1 MKTISGKLLAAS
13 ARLSAAALASSF
25 AFAAHGGISER
36 EYLDLSKWDVS
47 DYVPGG
53 GGLLVHYDGIR
64 NVGADQPHSSA
75 KSTTVW
81 RNLAPGH
88 TDDWPAYWASHKK
101 NSSGKYPRI
110 KNDNS
115 QGEWGA
121 NGFVFNGQVAWMK
134 WNEGETF
141 TLPATYTMQFA
152 ITAKTADQTGANS
165 VGYLFMPHS
174 SYGWSKGCVHIRHD
188 AISGTVAA
196 DSIYAVDA
204 ERLGSTNVR
213 PYFSN
218 PTPNYATIMADSEA
232 MRAFEGTTLPAS
244 GDTGYASITGKPPA
258 RPMNWFAIGTVGDEA
273 NSVSALA
280 GFHGTLHSYRLYA
293 RTLTE
298 YELKQNRIVDEARF
312 FGRRTP
318 ISVTNAVIAST
329 YSFLDGKEPAG
340 IYAVDDSHV
349 FTAPAT
355 VEIGDFAYAC
365 TGCTIETWNYATES
379 WGDPVMNNGVLSVT
393 ISASDRK
400 RVTWLWKAT
409 RAAHTA
415 DDYTLADY
423 SPAGLV
429 LNYDGI
435 RNDGADNPHNTS
447 ATKWKN
453 LATGWEDQDMYW
465 VSYIEKAN
473 TAGEYS
479 ADRWNRTKGAWNA
492 TSGFD
497 FDGEE
502 CFMKWNE
509 GRKFIL
515 PPAYTWQFAMDATT
529 ADQSEGTGLNGGS
542 NGGVSYLFLPHAGNS
557 YGSWQSGSVSMRATA
572 LAAAKIPADSI
583 VLTDE
588 TRYDGTNVRPYFSDP
603 SSRFATVLADSTAA
617 CVFDG
622 VDIPTSEPGYKE
634 GAMATTR
641 TNNWFAIG
649 GQYNP
654 YSGKTLANF
663 QGFRGTMHSV
673 RFYDRPLTEEELER
687 NREAD
692 SARFFKELATTNV
705 VVSING
711 VETAYKVEGE
721 WTFDAPATVTV
732 DNVEKS
738 VAGYRLYE
746 RVNGDWKKMEPFQ
759 SGREFT
765 YDEDEYGGKTIK
777 LEWAPEPPGMM
788 IIVRCLIS
796 GPQIF
801 LLRNHPGPLAE
812 RALAVAM
819 PSPPPLGSGAE
830 SPRGLKGAGWGVA
843 PPYP

>member
-1 MKTISGKLLAAS
+1 MKNISGKLLAS
-13 ARLSAAALASSF
+13 GARLSAAALLSSF
-25 AFAAHGGISER
+25 AYIAHAGIAAR
-36 EYLDLSKWDVS
+36 EYRDLSKWDVG
-47 DYVPGG
+47 DYVQE
-53 GGLLVHYDGIR
+53 GLLVHYDGIR

-75 KSTTVW
+75 KTTTVW

-88 TDDWPAYWASHKK
+88 TNDWPAYWASHKK
-101 NSSGKYPRI
+101 DGSGNYPRT

-134 WNEGETF
+134 WNEGKTF
-141 TLPATYTMQFA
+141 TLPSTYTMQFA
-152 ITAKTADQTGANS
+152 ITAKTTDQTGANS

-174 SYGWSKGCVHIRHD
+174 DYGWSKGCVHIRHD

-204 ERLGSTNVR
+204 ERLGSTSVR

-218 PTPNYATIMADSEA
+218 PTPNYATIMADSKA

-244 GDTGYASITGKPPA
+244 GDTGYAPITGTTPE
-258 RPMNWFAIGTVGDEA
+258 RQMNWFALGTFGDLKS
-273 NSVSALA
+273 SVRDLA

-298 YELKQNRIVDEARF
+298 DELKRNRIVDEARF

-329 YSFLDGKEPAG
+329 YSFLDGEEPAG
-340 IYAVDDSHV
+340 IYAVDGSHV

-365 TGCTIETWNYATES
+365 TGCTIETWNDTTES
-379 WGDPVMNNGVLSVT
+379 WGDPVMNDGVRSVT
-393 ISASDRK
+393 ISSADRK

-409 RAAHTA
+409 QAAHTA
-415 DDYTLADY
+415 ADYTLADY

-429 LNYDGI
+429 LHYDGI
-435 RNDGADNPHNTS
+435 YNDGADNQHNTS

-465 VSYIEKAN
+465 VSYIENKN
-473 TAGEYS
+473 TENENTEVEYY
-479 ADRWNRTKGAWNA
+479 ADRWKRTEGAWND

-497 FDGEE
+497 FDGKE

-515 PPAYTWQFAMDATT
+515 PPTYTWQFAMDAKT
-529 ADQSEGTGLNGGS
+529 ADQREKTGLNGGS
-542 NGGVSYLFLPHAGNS
+542 NGGISYLFLPHAGNS
-557 YGSWQSGSVSMRATA
+557 YGSWQSGSVQMRATA
-572 LAAAKIPADSI
+572 LDATEIPADSI

-588 TRYDGTNVRPYFSDP
+588 TRYGGTNIRPCFSDP
-603 SSRFATVLADSTAA
+603 SPRFATVLANSTVAR
-617 CVFDG
+617 VFSG
-622 VDIPTSEPGYKE
+622 VEIPTSGLGCKE
-634 GAMATTR
+634 GALAATR
-641 TNNWFAIG
+641 TNNWFVIG

-673 RFYDRPLTEEELER
+673 RFYDRPLTEEELKR

-692 SARFFKELATTNV
+692 SARFFGELATTNV
-705 VVSING
+705 VEVIG
-711 VETAYKVEGE
+711 DKETAYKVEGE
-721 WTFDAPATVTV
+721 WTFEAPDDKV
-732 DNVEKS
+732 DGKT

-746 RVNGDWKKMEPFQ
+746 LVNGDWKKMEPFQ
-759 SGREFT
+759 SEPEFVYSET
-765 YDEDEYGGKTIK
+765 NFVGKTIK
-777 LEWAPEPPGMM
+777 LEWAPQPPGMM
-788 IIVRCLIS
+788 IIVR
-796 GPQIF
+796 
-801 LLRNHPGPLAE
+801 
-812 RALAVAM
+812 
-819 PSPPPLGSGAE
+819 
-830 SPRGLKGAGWGVA
+830 
-843 PPYP
+843 

>member
-1 MKTISGKLLAAS
+1 MS
-13 ARLSAAALASSF
+13 R
-25 AFAAHGGISER
+25 
-36 EYLDLSKWDVS
+36 
-47 DYVPGG
+47 
-53 GGLLVHYDGIR
+53 GLLVHYDGIR
-64 NVGADQPHSSA
+64 NIGADQPHSSA

-88 TDDWPAYWASHKK
+88 TDDWPAYWASHSK
-101 NSSGKYPRI
+101 NNSGKYPRT

-141 TLPATYTMQFA
+141 TLPSTYTMQFV

-174 SYGWSKGCVHIRHD
+174 SYGWSKGCVHIRHN

-244 GDTGYASITGKPPA
+244 GDKGYASITGTKPA
-258 RPMNWFAIGTVGDEA
+258 RQMNWFAIGTVGDMA
-273 NSVSALA
+273 DSVSDLA

-298 YELKQNRIVDEARF
+298 AELKQNRIVDEARF

-329 YSFLDGKEPAG
+329 YSFLDGAEPAG
-340 IYAVDDSHV
+340 IYAVDGSHD

-365 TGCTIETWNYATES
+365 TGCTIETWNDATES
-379 WGDPVMNNGVLSVT
+379 WGDPVMNEGVRSVT

-435 RNDGADNPHNTS
+435 HNDGADNPHSKT
-447 ATKWKN
+447 TQKWKN
-453 LATGWEDQDMYW
+453 LAQGWEDQDMYA
-465 VSYIEKAN
+465 VNYSLDNN
-473 TAGEYS
+473 TSGYNS
-479 ADRWNRTKGAWNA
+479 INVQKNKLTMNGAWNE
-492 TSGFD
+492 TGYVFN
-497 FDGEE
+497 GKE

-515 PPAYTWQFAMDATT
+515 PPAYTWQFAMDART
-529 ADQSEGTGLNGGS
+529 ADQREGTGLNGGS
-542 NGGVSYLFLPHAGNS
+542 NGGVSYLFLPHAGVKDN
-557 YGSWQSGSVSMRATA
+557 GSWQSGSVQMRAAA
-572 LAAAKIPADSI
+572 LDAAGIPADSI

-588 TRYDGTNVRPYFSDP
+588 PRYGTTNIRPCFSDP
-603 SSRFATVLADSTAA
+603 SPRFATVLADSTVAR
-617 CVFDG
+617 VFSG
-622 VDIPTSEPGYKE
+622 VKIPTSGSECRE
-634 GAMATTR
+634 GNLAVTS
-641 TNNWFAIG
+641 TNNWFVIG

-654 YSGKTLANF
+654 ISGKALANF
-663 QGFRGTMHSV
+663 QGFRGTIHSV
-673 RFYDRPLTEEELER
+673 RFYDRPLTEEELKR

-692 SARFFKELATTNV
+692 SARFFGELATTNV
-705 VVSING
+705 WVFVGGI
-711 VETAYKVEGE
+711 EKDAYKVEGSFE
-721 WTFDAPATVTV
+721 FKAPEEKVEV
-732 DNVEKS
+732 DGVMKDI
-738 VAGYRLYE
+738 AGYRLAVLE
-746 RVNGDWKKMEPFQ
+746 DGEWVRKPFRPATTFEY
-759 SGREFT
+759 RE
-765 YDEDEYGGKTIK
+765 DDAEIGGKTVK
-777 LEWAPEPPGMM
+777 LIWEPEPAGLT
-788 IIVRCLIS
+788 III
-796 GPQIF
+796 
-801 LLRNHPGPLAE
+801 
-812 RALAVAM
+812 
-819 PSPPPLGSGAE
+819 
-830 SPRGLKGAGWGVA
+830 W
-843 PPYP
+843 